1 MKITDPDVIKNG
13 EKDLIEAV
21 TDDLDL
27 NAVKDILKKRMAAA
41 ALSSKGGE
49 IIVYNN
55 EIAFRL
61 DFDIQL
67 SGSLI
72 FDRQGNYI
80 PESDKTGDE
89 ETNEPDDQENLISG
103 DFDLEDIDIN
113 ETLEEVGPQTLLDDT
128 EDAEIEDSDTGVEK
142 EQSTG
147 ETIEENLEIN
157 LPDYDFDDE
166 LDQESGDHDE
176 SEDGN
181 IETQHISETEDNENT
196 TDDLITDDIVDDD
209 IVDDDIV
216 DDDISDIIEESR
228 EFWEIKK
235 DS

>member
-27 NAVKDILKKRMAAA
+27 ETVKDILKNRMAAA

-49 IIVYNN
+49 IIVYKN
-55 EIAFRL
+55 EIAFRVN
-61 DFDIQL
+61 FDIQL
-67 SGSLI
+67 SGSLM

-80 PESDKTGDE
+80 PETGDKE
-89 ETNEPDDQENLISG
+89 SDDQENLISE

-113 ETLEEVGPQTLLDDT
+113 ETLEEVGSQTLLDDT
-128 EDAEIEDSDTGVEK
+128 EDAKIENNDTSVEE
-142 EQSTG
+142 EQNTDES
-147 ETIEENLEIN
+147 IEENLNIN

-166 LDQESGDHDE
+166 LDPE
-176 SEDGN
+176 SEDPD
-181 IETQHISETEDNENT
+181 ES
-196 TDDLITDDIVDDD
+196 DDGDIVSDDMGD
-209 IVDDDIV
+209 IL
-216 DDDISDIIEESR
+216 EESR
-228 EFWEIKK
+228 DFWEPKK